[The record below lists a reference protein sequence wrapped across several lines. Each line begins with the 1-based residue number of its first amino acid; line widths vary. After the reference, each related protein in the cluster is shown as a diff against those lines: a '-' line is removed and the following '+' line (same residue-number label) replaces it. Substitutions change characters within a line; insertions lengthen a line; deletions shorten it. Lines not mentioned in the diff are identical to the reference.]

1 MLSRVGGDGCPV
13 TYTSIY
19 TNRNFSMSEN
29 EIDDELYEKIV
40 AFCLKVDIDF
50 PEQKDYNACMIII
63 QRMKDIAIL

>member
-1 MLSRVGGDGCPV
+1 
-13 TYTSIY
+13 
-19 TNRNFSMSEN
+19 MSEN